1 LGGIR
6 SKEYWCHSVSQ
17 RVVVIDKTT
26 KVRMSETEDSE
37 YDDEDLSAPPRKMQ
51 TPLKS
56 SDALKRDVDGD
67 ETQDEEDVQELS
79 PSQFKQTLKRKQQ
92 QTPPRKNTNYA
103 AIVRRSPNDDGK
115 IIFCV

>member
-1 LGGIR
+1 
-6 SKEYWCHSVSQ
+6 VSQ

-51 TPLKS
+51 IPLKP
-56 SDALKRDVDGD
+56 SDALKREHVEAD

-79 PSQFKQTLKRKQQ
+79 PSQFKQTLKRKEQ

-115 IIFCV
+115 MIFCV